1 MIRIA
6 MAVVTALAMN
16 GAQARDNGYFRE
28 GPEVP
33 EPPAATAKA
42 SATCS
47 LWARYDAAYPVAQ
60 TLGFLG
66 AFSQCY
72 PAGYE
77 TAADAAAA
85 GLPSWRSFGYK
96 ADGPSVGP
104 SSPSPGQVYE
114 CSVNVNFDPISAGGR
129 ERDFYRAVHV
139 HRAARPRACRGQGL
153 HALHQ
158 FALRWLPLGNA
169 IGPATQCLRGS

>member
-6 MAVVTALAMN
+6 MAVVAALGMN
-16 GAQARDNGYFRE
+16 VAQARDNGYF
-28 GPEVP
+28 PEAP
-33 EPPAATAKA
+33 ELPELPAATAKA

-47 LWARYDAAYPVAQ
+47 LWARYDSAYPVAQ

-114 CSVNVNFDPISAGGR
+114 CSVNVNFDPIAPAAVSVIFTGPSTCTAQ
-129 ERDFYRAVHV
+129 RDRVLAVVKGSMHCINS
-139 HRAARPRACRGQGL
+139 PFDGCP
-153 HALHQ
+153 
-158 FALRWLPLGNA
+158 W
-169 IGPATQCLRGS
+169 ATP